1 MDRYISGEPYED
13 CLVSRQRDYLR
24 NVKLGCY
31 GLEEARSLMNE
42 AITYMQSRKDHYM
55 QTVPVLVDRGA
66 DEVLRT
72 ATVEILRKCFIDE
85 LVK

>member
-1 MDRYISGEPYED
+1 
-13 CLVSRQRDYLR
+13 
-24 NVKLGCY
+24 
-31 GLEEARSLMNE
+31 MNE